1 MNFTV
6 STIAQSLASYLSPS
20 FSGVTFC
27 QDPNQQGADPPRM
40 FLQQRYSF
48 LKLRQGGRWLRT
60 IGLDLVYEADY
71 NLTNLQ
77 QIYQTAA
84 ETLDLML
91 ETFPYSDGETEGTTL
106 LRTYD
111 REWRVELNA
120 MHYKFELRN
129 WVELPETVVP
139 METMDYNPEVIV
151 NGNQ

>member
-6 STIAQSLASYLSPS
+6 STIAVSLASYLTSS
-20 FSGVTFC
+20 FPGVTII
-27 QDPNQQGADPPRM
+27 QDPVQQSANPPRM

-77 QIYQTAA
+77 QIYQSAA
-84 ETLDLML
+84 ETLDLLM
-91 ETFPYSDGETEGTTL
+91 ETFPYTDGTATETTL

-111 REWRVELNA
+111 REWRVEANA
-120 MHYKFELRN
+120 MHYKFELQV
-129 WVELPETVVP
+129 WVELPEDFNP
-139 METMDYNPEVIV
+139 METMDYNPEVT
-151 NGNQ
+151 NGN

>member
-20 FSGVTFC
+20 FPNVTFC
-27 QDPNQQGADPPRM
+27 QDPNQQGASPPRM

-48 LKLRQGGRWLRT
+48 VKLRQGGRWLRT
-60 IGLDLVYEADY
+60 IGLDLVYEVDY

-77 QIYQTAA
+77 QTYQTAA
-84 ETLDLML
+84 ETLDLAL
-91 ETFPYSDGETEGTTL
+91 ETFPYTDGTTDATTL

-129 WVELPETVVP
+129 WVELPETSVP
-139 METMDYNPEVIV
+139 METMEYNPEVTD
-151 NGNQ
+151 GN

>member
-6 STIAQSLASYLSPS
+6 STIAVSLASYLTPS
-20 FSGVTFC
+20 FPGVTFI
-27 QDPNQQGADPPRM
+27 QDPVQQSANPPRM

-77 QIYQTAA
+77 QIYQSAA
-84 ETLDLML
+84 ETLDLLM
-91 ETFPYSDGETEGTTL
+91 ETFSYTDGTTAETTL

-111 REWRVELNA
+111 REWRVEANA
-120 MHYKFELRN
+120 MHYKFELQV
-129 WVELPETVVP
+129 WVELPENFNP
-139 METMDYNPEVIV
+139 MQTMDYNPEVI
-151 NGNQ
+151 NGK